1 MLCKKT
7 RCVKYN
13 CLSSS
18 QCKKANYLSL
28 SINLHKIKFA
38 KQKPKTTNMLKLFT
52 FNLKY
57 SRNGVKMRNGV
68 HSKSKIIMPPA
79 SEKNVPIKKARN
91 RLILEIIQHFE

>member
-1 MLCKKT
+1 
-7 RCVKYN
+7 
-13 CLSSS
+13 
-18 QCKKANYLSL
+18 
-28 SINLHKIKFA
+28 
-38 KQKPKTTNMLKLFT
+38 MLKLFT